1 MQAKIT
7 EMNKYKIMIKI
18 SNIVQARIVEMDRDG
33 ITVQALSTV
42 PVMFSYWVRRS
53 ISMMID
59 FKGSNQPIMKS
70 QAKPED
76 TLDLCRFINDDLTA
90 TVNK

>member
-1 MQAKIT
+1 
-7 EMNKYKIMIKI
+7 
-18 SNIVQARIVEMDRDG
+18 MDRDG

-42 PVMFSYWVRRS
+42 PVMFSYWVRRN
-53 ISMMID
+53 ISYGGFLRFNRPM
-59 FKGSNQPIMKS
+59 MKS

-76 TLDLCRFINDDLTA
+76 TLDLCRFINDDLAA